1 MSNEIKIKQLGNGGA
16 FDYLST
22 NSSFLI
28 ESTKNSYFLFDCGY
42 SVYAELR
49 RQDELKEIDL
59 NKLKYIYISHMDDD
73 HMGSLKTLIYYMF
86 FILKKRIHILAYAGV
101 FKELKTYLSDIDGY
115 VENDVKIKDSLFNL
129 IEITFSKCC
138 TIDSFTIESTYAR
151 HFKEC
156 YGLKFKLDRDNEFI
170 ISGDTKAEQT
180 LANKL
185 SYNSVKFAF
194 HDYSNWN
201 QEDCQVHCCESDFKR
216 IYFDE
221 NRQNKIIKYH
231 NNEEFNGS
239 WRSFSEII
247 ESLPKKNKQV

>member
-1 MSNEIKIKQLGNGGA
+1 MSKEIHIKQLGNGAA

-28 ESTKNSYFLFDCGY
+28 ECTKESYFLFDCVY

-49 RQDELKEIDL
+49 RQDSLKEIDL

-86 FILKKRIHILAYAGV
+86 FVLKKRIHILAYAGV
-101 FKELKTYLSDIDGY
+101 FKELKAYLSDIDGY
-115 VENDVKIKDSLFNL
+115 VENGVKIKDSLFNL
-129 IEITFSKCC
+129 IEI
-138 TIDSFTIESTYAR
+138 SFDGCKTLEPLKIYPTPTK

-156 YGLKFKLDRDNEFI
+156 FGIRFQIDRDNEFLI
-170 ISGDTKAEQT
+170 TADTKAHNAI
-180 LANKL
+180 ANCL
-185 SYNSVKFAF
+185 SHSSVKFAF

-201 QEDCQVHCCESDFKR
+201 CEDSQVHCCESDFKR

-231 NNEEFNGS
+231 NNEKFDGS
-239 WRSFSEII
+239 WRSFNEIV
-247 ESLPKKNKQV
+247 ESLPKKTKN